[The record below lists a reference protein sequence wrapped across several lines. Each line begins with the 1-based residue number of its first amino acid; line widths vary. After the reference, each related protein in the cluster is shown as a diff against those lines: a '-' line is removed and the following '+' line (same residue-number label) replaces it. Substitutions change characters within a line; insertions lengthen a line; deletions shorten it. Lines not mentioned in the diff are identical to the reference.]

1 MWPCSGISHRPEW
14 RSTTGSRHCAG
25 KEIQNWILYQD
36 MHCGCREF
44 KTEYFTP
51 RHALWLQGI
60 QIWILYQD
68 VHCGC
73 RESKLNTL
81 SRQTL
86 WLQGIQNWI
95 LYQDMHCGCREF
107 KTEYFIKTCTG
118 DRADFRFAPSQWETV
133 LLCNNISHW
142 LGASLESAQHALWLN
157 GIQNWIRY

>member
-25 KEIQNWILYQD
+25 KGIQNWILYQD

-68 VHCGC
+68 VHIVAAG
-73 RESKLNTL
+73 N
-81 SRQTL
+81 
-86 WLQGIQNWI
+86 QNWI
-95 LYQDMHCGCREF
+95 LYQDKHYGCREF
-107 KTEYFIKTCTG
+107 KTEYFIKTCTVAAG
-118 DRADFRFAPSQWETV
+118 NSKLNTLSRHAQVTGLILGLHPANERQCYFY
-133 LLCNNISHW
+133 SHW